1 MRFGSLDL
9 QTIASGDYREPAGG
23 ERIDE
28 LTGNGPMIARGAGVS
43 YVAASFGERTRS
55 IGMRRLNRVVH
66 FEPNAKRVTVEAGM
80 SLGAL
85 YDHLLPHRLYLPIQ
99 PGHPQISVGGCVACN
114 VHGKNPYRNGV
125 FADVVERLEL
135 FHPDH
140 GVMTLSREEHAD
152 TFELT
157 CGGFGLTGIILTVT
171 LRLADL
177 PGSVVA
183 VRKVPVRNL
192 EDACEQLMEM
202 KSRYDFVYTW
212 NDLSRFDRR
221 MGRGFVSGGR
231 FVTAAP
237 LSVEP
242 PPPYHPL
249 DPTPGARRW
258 RPRLFHPRTIPWAS
272 RIGFMWQMLR
282 PTEELSLYQVMYPGV
297 RWAFYYDLYGPAG
310 FLAHMVLLPDDR
322 WRGYVQKLEGI
333 LRAHREPIF
342 CASMKA
348 FAGTQ
353 RLLRFDGTGV
363 SMHFHI
369 PNTQGGRRLAAAM
382 EELSREFNV
391 IRTIYFDSRLS
402 ASAARSLYPEYDTF
416 KERLHRFDPKRR
428 FESCLSQRLEL

>member
-9 QTIASGDYREPAGG
+9 QTIASGDYREPACGD
-23 ERIDE
+23 RVDE
-28 LTGNGPMIARGAGVS
+28 ITGNGPLIARGAGVS

-55 IGMRRLNRVVH
+55 IGMRRLNRVLR
-66 FEPNAKRVTVEAGM
+66 FEPDAKRITVEAGT

-85 YDHLLPHRLYLPIQ
+85 YDFLLPHRLYLPIQ

-114 VHGKNPYRNGV
+114 VHGKNPSRDGV
-125 FADVVERLEL
+125 FADLVESLQL
-135 FHPDH
+135 FHPAY

-152 TFELT
+152 IFDLT

-177 PGSVVA
+177 PGSIIE

-192 EDACEQLMEM
+192 EDACEQLTEM
-202 KSRYDFVYTW
+202 KSRYDFLYTW
-212 NDLSRFDRR
+212 NDLSRFDQR
-221 MGRGFVSGGR
+221 MGRGYVSGGR
-231 FVTAAP
+231 FAAGAP
-237 LSVEP
+237 VSVQRLR
-242 PPPYHPL
+242 PYRPL

-258 RPRLFHPRTIPWAS
+258 RPKVFRRQTIPWAS
-272 RIGFMWQMLR
+272 RIGFMWQMQR
-282 PTEELSLYQVMYPGV
+282 PTEELSLFQVMYPGL
-297 RWAFYYDLYGPAG
+297 RWYFYYDLYGPAG
-310 FLAHMVLLPDDR
+310 FFGHMVLLPEDR
-322 WRGYVQKLEGI
+322 WRDYIRKLEPI

-369 PNTQGGRRLAAAM
+369 PNSHGGRRLVAAM
-382 EELSREFNV
+382 EDLSRDFNI

-402 ASAARSLYPEYDTF
+402 AAVAQSLYPEYDTF
-416 KERLHRFDPKRR
+416 KERLHRFDPQRR
-428 FESCLSQRLEL
+428 FESSLSRRLEL